1 MPDLTVNLGD
11 LRELRDA
18 LPRFRDRAE
27 AIRGEIHAAREEQ
40 SRWAE
45 RAALKEREYE
55 AWMATVQALEA
66 QAALLSG
73 EPLQVSPRFTHGRH
87 RPDDADPDENA
98 VDQVVHALE
107 HLGGAATP
115 AQLRERVPGLAP
127 KTVGWALWKAE
138 QTNRVRKLSKGVYA
152 PLSYLPVELPVALE
166 FDPSAGSSP

>member
-27 AIRGEIHAAREEQ
+27 AIREEVHAARAEQ

-45 RAALKEREYE
+45 RAAAKEREYE

-73 EPLQVSPRFTHGRH
+73 EPLQGSTRDRFGRD
-87 RPDDADPDENA
+87 RPDDVDADENA

-107 HLGGAATP
+107 QVGGPVTP
-115 AQLRERVPGLAP
+115 AQLRERLPGLAP

-138 QTNRVRKLSKGVYA
+138 RAEPKRVRKLSKGVYA
-152 PLSYLPVELPVALE
+152 PLSYAPVELEL
-166 FDPSAGSSP
+166 DRDTGSSP